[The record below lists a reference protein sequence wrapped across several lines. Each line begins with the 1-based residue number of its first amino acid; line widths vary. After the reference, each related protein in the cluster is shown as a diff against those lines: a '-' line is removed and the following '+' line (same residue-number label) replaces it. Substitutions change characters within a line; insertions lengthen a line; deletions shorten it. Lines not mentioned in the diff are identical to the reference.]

1 MTLEF
6 EEFPK
11 IPRLRRD
18 CIITEKLDGTN
29 AAVRIVPVA
38 EVETDE
44 NAVGR
49 VGDYLIYAQ
58 SRSRFIKPGADN
70 FGFAAWVVANQEELV
85 EGLGE
90 GTHFGE
96 WWGPGIQRGYN
107 QKVKRF
113 SLFNTTRWDE
123 AAPTCCHV
131 VPTLYTGVFSD
142 AAVESTINA
151 LRKNGSVAAPE
162 FMKPEGIIVYH
173 VASRHIYKVLL
184 EGDELPKGLAA

>member
-6 EEFPK
+6 MEFPK
-11 IPRLRRD
+11 IPRLRRE

-29 AAVRIVPVA
+29 AAVRIVPLA
-38 EVETDE
+38 QVETDA
-44 NAVGR
+44 NAIGR

-58 SRSRFIKPGADN
+58 SRSRFIIPGTDN
-70 FGFAAWVVANQEELV
+70 FGFASWVVANQEELV
-85 EGLGE
+85 LGLGE

-96 WWGPGIQRGYN
+96 WWGQGIQRGYG
-107 QKVKRF
+107 QKQKRF
-113 SLFNTTRWDE
+113 SLFNTIRWDE
-123 AAPTCCHV
+123 AVPTCCYV

-142 AAVESTINA
+142 AAVEAALNA

-173 VASRHIYKVLL
+173 VASHHVYKVLL